1 MKKVLPLIVL
11 AFALAGCV
19 QSKIVDV
26 PTRAYACPRG
36 ANPGPACK
44 DALVFVGNL
53 YIRVDEEAARVQ
65 IHTEAKGDS
74 GLLASGTLAFR
85 DCNIQNRLNW
95 TCDEGNSMTS
105 YYRYTMRNGIFRASW
120 AASGDAGKIQIVAIS
135 GAMRWVYRFGLKT
148 PDMKLLTQYR

>member
-26 PTRAYACPRG
+26 PTRAYARYSL
-36 ANPGPACK
+36 
-44 DALVFVGNL
+44 ALGL
-53 YIRVDEEAARVQ
+53 AAVDEEAARVQ